1 MLFLQRVRFPL
12 VLPAL
17 KASNKYSYHKKQRI
31 IDPLLFILQREVV
44 TVAKRLTDK
53 QKKKII
59 ADYVECGNYSQVARK
74 HKVAESTVRR
84 TVHADGETAKK
95 AEQKKEQNTAD
106 ILEFMDSK
114 KDDVCNIISLY
125 LTELQNTDRLKNASI
140 QSIAT
145 SLGII
150 IDKFTRDAQKQS
162 DTSLFSSIAKAAG
175 GFKIE

>member
-1 MLFLQRVRFPL
+1 M
-12 VLPAL
+12 
-17 KASNKYSYHKKQRI
+17 
-31 IDPLLFILQREVV
+31 
-44 TVAKRLTDK
+44 AKRLTDK

-74 HKVAESTVRR
+74 YRISESTVRR
-84 TVHADGETAKK
+84 TVHADSETTKK

-125 LTELQNTDRLKNASI
+125 LTELQNTDRLKRASI

-150 IDKFTRDAQKQS
+150 IDKFTKDAQKES